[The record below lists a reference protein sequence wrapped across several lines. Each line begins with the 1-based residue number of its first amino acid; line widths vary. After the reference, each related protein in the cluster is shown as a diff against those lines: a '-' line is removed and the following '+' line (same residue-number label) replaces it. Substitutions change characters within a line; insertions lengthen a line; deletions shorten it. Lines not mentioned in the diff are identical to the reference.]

1 MNNKS
6 IGTIGEQAVI
16 LEFTR
21 IGVQVYT
28 PIGDNC
34 PVDLIADFNRKLNK
48 IQVKTSINSD
58 KKSYVCRL
66 TKNFCHVNNSG
77 RKQYTS
83 DEVDY
88 FAIYNLERK
97 IPVLIPF
104 SELQNQKSVTIRF
117 EEKMG
122 RNDSQIF
129 EEKNYLFEKIANSH
143 FSYVLPTQKGTSLNF
158 CVDCN
163 TPINLGSLRCVDCEL
178 KHKKENF
185 EKKLKQTISKEELKN
200 KIRLQSFEAIGRE
213 FNVSGNTV
221 KKWCQKYNLPF
232 RKEDINSFSN
242 EEWLNI

>member
-1 MNNKS
+1 M
-6 IGTIGEQAVI
+6 
-16 LEFTR
+16 
-21 IGVQVYT
+21 
-28 PIGDNC
+28 
-34 PVDLIADFNRKLNK
+34 
-48 IQVKTSINSD
+48 
-58 KKSYVCRL
+58 
-66 TKNFCHVNNSG
+66 
-77 RKQYTS
+77 
-83 DEVDY
+83 
-88 FAIYNLERK
+88 ERK

-117 EEKMG
+117 EEKIG

-129 EEKNYLFEKIANSH
+129 EEKNYLFEKIANSY

-163 TPINLGSLRCVDCEL
+163 TPINLGSLCCVDCEL